1 MYSNCLF
8 FGFYK
13 LIVWTKILNMRLRTM
28 TYTKTELALQKGRE
42 ILYLVLRKKPFS
54 KEIIE
59 IIEREVEKRFQNYI
73 LTIASQLENVK
84 FKDPEKCLKIIIL
97 KSIINILKN
106 MIQEDI
112 IKLSENDLNVL
123 FQLLNEEEKNI
134 KLIDNNDDLKNKNNP
149 RKKNKKEKEKEDNNS
164 SWWNKIWKCV

>member
-13 LIVWTKILNMRLRTM
+13 LIVWTKILNMSLRTM